1 MNRMSAI
8 ATTTDY
14 ERIYR
19 SMVTA
24 RKADERIRGGLAA
37 GEFVFTYWPI
47 AGHEAIAAGFAD
59 ALEEGDQ
66 VIITYRGLADAL
78 ALGVPLEVILAE
90 FLGRR
95 SGISRGK
102 GGAMGLSVAEK
113 GLALSTGIVG
123 AGTPIAGGLALAH
136 RLRGSG
142 SAVVVSFGDGATS
155 TGAIH
160 EAMNLA
166 ALWSLPVVFL
176 CQNNAYGEHTPV
188 EEYTLTKRLADRAA
202 AYGMA
207 GETVDGHDPLAVR
220 DVVSAALARARAGGG
235 PTFVEALTF
244 RLEGH
249 YFGDAMAYVD
259 KDRLAAEWALDPV
272 ATFRASLQENFDLGR
287 RLAEIDAE
295 VDAWIKAEVDKA
307 IAGASP
313 DPAELLTG
321 VSGTAVPISDAPA
334 QQDVAPAPS
343 GETRRIGL
351 AQAVN
356 DALDTALG
364 ADDRVFVLG
373 EDVQDPAGGTFGVT
387 KGLSKKYGTERV
399 RPTPIA
405 ETAIV
410 GAAIGA
416 ALNGYRPV
424 AEIMFTDFFGVCLDQ
439 IANHAAKIRY
449 LSGGRNTA
457 PLTIRAVVGAG
468 TGPQHSQ
475 ALEAWL
481 THVPGLKVVWP
492 SNPYD
497 AKGLLLSCIDDDD
510 PCVFIESM
518 SLLFGAGRGD
528 VPTESYRIPLGRAAI
543 RRQGT
548 SVTLVSYGPMVGAA
562 QAAAESLSA
571 EGIDVEVID
580 LRSLVPLDLATVLAS
595 VRKTGRLVI
604 AQEAVRFGG
613 FGAELAALVTEE
625 AFSDLSAPLVR
636 VGAPFTPV
644 PHAESLYHQFLP
656 SREAIEAAIR
666 KVTV

>member
-1 MNRMSAI
+1 MSAPAI
-8 ATTTDY
+8 AIDH
-14 ERIYR
+14 EGIYR

-24 RKADERIRGGLAA
+24 RKADERIRAGLAA

-47 AGHEAIAAGFAD
+47 TGHEAIAAGFAG
-59 ALEEGDQ
+59 ALQKGDQ
-66 VIITYRGLADAL
+66 VVITYRGMADAL
-78 ALGVPLEVILAE
+78 ALGVPLGVILAE
-90 FLGRR
+90 FLGKQN
-95 SGISRGK
+95 GISKGK

-136 RLRGSG
+136 KLRGSG
-142 SAVVVSFGDGATS
+142 SAVVASFGDGATS

-207 GETVDGHDPLAVR
+207 GETVDGRDPIAVR
-220 DVVSAALARARAGGG
+220 DVVAAALARARAGGG

-249 YFGDAMAYVD
+249 YFGDAMLYVN

-272 ATFRASLQENFDLGR
+272 AAFRTSLQEKFDLGT

-295 VDAWIKAEVDKA
+295 ADAWINAEVGKA
-307 IAGASP
+307 IAGTAA
-313 DPAELLTG
+313 DPREL
-321 VSGTAVPISDAPA
+321 VSDVAGTAVPVSDAPA
-334 QQDVAPAPS
+334 QRDLAAAPAGP
-343 GETRRIGL
+343 TRKIGV

-364 ADDRVFVLG
+364 ADDRVFILG
-373 EDVQDPAGGTFGVT
+373 EDVQDPVGGTFAAT
-387 KGLSKKYGTERV
+387 KGLSTKYGIERV

-481 THVPGLKVVWP
+481 THVPGLKVVWA

-518 SLLFGAGRGD
+518 SLLYGTGRGE
-528 VPTESYRIPLGRAAI
+528 VPTGSYRIPLGQAAI
-543 RRQGT
+543 RRAGRD
-548 SVTLVSYGPMVGAA
+548 VTLVSYGPTVWAS
-562 QAAAESLSA
+562 QSAAESLSTD
-571 EGIDVEVID
+571 GVQVEVID
-580 LRSLVPLDLATVLAS
+580 LRSLVPLDLATVVAS
-595 VRKTGRLVI
+595 VRKTGRLVV
-604 AQEAVRFGG
+604 AHEAVRFGG
-613 FGAELAALVTEE
+613 FGAELTALVTEE
-625 AFSDLSAPLVR
+625 AFSDLRAPVAR

-656 SREAIEAAIR
+656 SASAIEAALR
-666 KVTV
+666 KVTA